1 MAKKKNRKKVF
12 LLGADDVYLTKKN
25 IAVRRISTSTSNGVQ
40 VFKDTTRY
48 YPRSKANMTALSRVY
63 GHVRRGRK

>member
-1 MAKKKNRKKVF
+1 MKKRNRKKVF
-12 LLGADDVYLTKKN
+12 FFGADDVYLTKKN
-25 IAVRRISTSTSNGVQ
+25 IAVRRVSTTTSNGVQ

-48 YPRSKANMTALSRVY
+48 YPRTKANMTALSRTY